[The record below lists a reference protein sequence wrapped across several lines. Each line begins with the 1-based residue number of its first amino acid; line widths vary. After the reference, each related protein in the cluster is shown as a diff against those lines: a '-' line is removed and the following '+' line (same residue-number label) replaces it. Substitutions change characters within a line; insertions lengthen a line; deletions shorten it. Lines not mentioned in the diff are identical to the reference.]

1 MVGRWWGGG
10 GEIIALRCVGCTP
23 HAPEAAT
30 LRARGCDP
38 MPQPHAATP
47 CHNPMPQPYAA
58 TLCAHRPRP
67 TVARRTSPPPQTSSS
82 RSGGRE
88 ATGRVYGADRAAS
101 RSSDS
106 RACPCPRHRRCP
118 RRRRLRLRSRFR
130 RRRRCSHCC
139 QHRCRRRRSRRLRC
153 RCVGRTATR
162 RDSGYCRPW
171 YCSLHTPRGQP
182 PRYLHHLHLHHH
194 HRHRQRR
201 LHRRLAGR
209 PGCGSA
215 PVGWR
220 APTRSS
226 HPS

>member
-1 MVGRWWGGG
+1 MVGRWWGDRA
-10 GEIIALRCVGCTP
+10 ALCGLQPPCIRGCNPTCERLRP
-23 HAPEAAT
+23 HAT
-30 LRARGCDP
+30 
-38 MPQPHAATP
+38 TP
-47 CHNPMPQPYAA
+47 CRNPMPRPYAA
-58 TLCAHRPRP
+58 TLCAHHPRP

-162 RDSGYCRPW
+162 RDSGNCRPW

-194 HRHRQRR
+194 HRHRHRQRR
-201 LHRRLAGR
+201 LHRHLAGR